1 MNRRLNTILVL
12 ITLVLG
18 SWAYYL
24 YQSDKIPDL
33 SNLIKQEGAPE
44 YTGNRAETTVYDLQ
58 GKPQYFASADE
69 IKRFEGTQRTEFIK
83 PLLNLFDGVS
93 ALKQWK
99 VTADYAEITQDKMLH
114 LKGNVRIE
122 SLAPNSRLEKI
133 ETDTLSVNLN
143 TQDIFSESVVKSEGL
158 GFTTTGNGLTGNL
171 KTQVA
176 TLTNNVK
183 TYIEPTV
190 IQKSSDSKDNNSK
203 DKE

>member
-44 YTGNRAETTVYDLQ
+44 YTGNQAETTVYDLQ
-58 GKPQYFASADE
+58 GKPQYFASAEE

-99 VTADYAEITQDKMLH
+99 VTADYAEITRDKMLH

-171 KTQVA
+171 KKQVA

>member
-114 LKGNVRIE
+114 LKGNVKIE

-133 ETDTLSVNLN
+133 ETDTLSVNLT

-171 KTQVA
+171 KKQVA

-190 IQKSSDSKDNNSK
+190 IQQSSDNKDNKSK

>member
-24 YQSDKIPDL
+24 YQCDKISDL
-33 SNLIKQEGAPE
+33 SNLIKQDGAPE

-69 IKRFEGTQRTEFIK
+69 IKRFESTQRTEFIK

-171 KTQVA
+171 KKQVA

-190 IQKSSDSKDNNSK
+190 IQKSSDSKDNNRK

>member
-24 YQSDKIPDL
+24 YQSDKISDL
-33 SNLIKQEGAPE
+33 SNLIKQDGAPE

-99 VTADYAEITQDKMLH
+99 VSADYAEITQDKMLH

-122 SLAPNSRLEKI
+122 SLVPNSRLEKI

-171 KTQVA
+171 KKQVA

>member
-24 YQSDKIPDL
+24 YQSDKISDL
-33 SNLIKQEGAPE
+33 SNLIKQDGAPE

-99 VTADYAEITQDKMLH
+99 VTADYAEITRDKMLH

-171 KTQVA
+171 KKQVA